1 VAGKWINAH
10 GGINKHS
17 SPVTVCDDQGQP
29 TQASACARP
38 AVLVIEQHVR
48 KAPKYAAD
56 RVYVMR
62 RGRLEMSLTASD
74 ALARISEIEQS
85 YLSKTALPLPALDV
99 GNPEP
104 DTRA

>member
-1 VAGKWINAH
+1 MP
-10 GGINKHS
+10 S
-17 SPVTVCDDQGQP
+17 ST
-29 TQASACARP
+29 
-38 AVLVIEQHVR
+38 
-48 KAPKYAAD
+48 AD

-74 ALARISEIEQS
+74 ALARISEIVQS
-85 YLSKTALPLPALDV
+85 YLCKTALPLQGLDV